1 MKPQENNAEGF
12 KTHKGKYL
20 TNDMTF
26 TCRYNDPAQSPQVN
40 LDDIA

>member
-1 MKPQENNAEGF
+1 MKPQEKNAEGF

-26 TCRYNDPAQSPQVN
+26 TSRYTMIEYNHFIGEPR
-40 LDDIA
+40 